1 MVYIHNTGSLNLKE
15 GEEFDVKNA
24 LKEATGK
31 PFRRTDR
38 FIQMALLGAHSAVGE
53 EKLDA
58 STALYMASGQGNL
71 AVFTRLRD
79 QQYVLKQP
87 PKPVDFI
94 NSLSNTAGFY
104 VAQHLGL
111 HGKNLNLNQHGFV
124 VYMTLLLAQNDLCI
138 GAQEQVLVGG
148 VDELLEPLSFTK
160 KFLGI
165 CDGRKLGEGSNWLL
179 FNSRRE
185 GALAYLDVVREE
197 MTLSGLKAYLCAA
210 GEKTKVAFGLRFSE
224 AIVKAILDAC
234 SMERFRYEEGCGF
247 YETAAL
253 YTLIRFIEEGEG
265 EMLFVENFEEKFRVI
280 RVGRLRD

>member
-1 MVYIHNTGSLNLKE
+1 MVYIHNTGSLNLQE
-15 GEEFDVKNA
+15 GNNFDVKTA

-38 FIQMALLGAHSAVGE
+38 FIQMALLGAHNAVGE
-53 EKLDA
+53 EKLDPA
-58 STALYMASGQGNL
+58 TALYMASGQGNL
-71 AVFTRLRD
+71 AVFNRLRD

-124 VYMTLLLAQNDLCI
+124 VYMTLLLAQNDLCV

-165 CDGRKLGEGSNWLL
+165 CDGRELGEGSNWLL
-179 FNSRRE
+179 LNSRRE
-185 GALAYLDVVREE
+185 DALAYLDVLREA
-197 MTLSGLKAYLCAA
+197 MSLSELKSYLCAA
-210 GEKTKVAFGLRFSE
+210 ENRTKVAFGLRCSE
-224 AIVKAILDAC
+224 PIVKEILDA
-234 SMERFRYEEGCGF
+234 SSLERFRYEEGCGF

-253 YTLIRFIEEGEG
+253 YALIRFIEDGEG
-265 EMLFVENFEEKFRVI
+265 EMLFVENFEETFRVI
-280 RVGRLRD
+280 RVGRLRE